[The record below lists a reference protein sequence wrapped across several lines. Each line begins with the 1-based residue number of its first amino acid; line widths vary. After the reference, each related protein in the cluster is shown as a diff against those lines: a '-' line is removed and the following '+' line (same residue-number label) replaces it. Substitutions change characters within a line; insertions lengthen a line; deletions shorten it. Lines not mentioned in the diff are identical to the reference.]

1 MQTPTGKSIYFFP
14 NQDAVP
20 SNANLARGGYV
31 YKDGSIEFDFY
42 GPPGTGDFQEFKG
55 KHRVGRG
62 WEGRYVHLNSWEH
75 GNVVSLLIRHIE
87 ESMYR

>member
-20 SNANLARGGYV
+20 SNANLARGGYI

-62 WEGRYVHLNSWEH
+62 WEGTFTSILGSMGTWS
-75 GNVVSLLIRHIE
+75 VS
-87 ESMYR
+87 